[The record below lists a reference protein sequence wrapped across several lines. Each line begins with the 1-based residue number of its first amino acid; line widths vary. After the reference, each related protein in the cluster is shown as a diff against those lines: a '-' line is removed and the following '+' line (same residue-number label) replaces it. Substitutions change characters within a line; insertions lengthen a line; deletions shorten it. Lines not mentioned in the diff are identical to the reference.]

1 MNALNPLQLELLKLF
16 KNYTTEAE
24 LLDLKKALVEYL
36 SKRVVSEADKAFD
49 EKGFNEDTIEQWK
62 KEHNRIKS

>member
-16 KNYTTEAE
+16 KNYTTETE
-24 LLDLKKALVEYL
+24 LIDLKQVLVEYL

-49 EKGFNEDTIEQWK
+49 EKGFNEQTIEKWRS
-62 KEHNRIKS
+62 EHNRSKS